1 MRIAAIDI
9 GTNSIHMIVVQIRPD
24 LSFEVI
30 DREKEMV
37 RLGAGGLDGRALTP
51 EAVHAALQV
60 LSKFGRLAESHQVE
74 EVIAVATSATRE
86 SENGGEF
93 LKAVT
98 DLTGIRPRVISGTEE
113 ARLIHAAAAYGA
125 GGPGEIAVVIDV
137 GGGSVEVTRG
147 TGTAI
152 ELGRSFKLGVIRLT
166 ERFVRTDPLEPRD
179 QRKLVRHIDGEIDL
193 VRVWKRQAIHVF
205 ELIEGFKNLIPDQF
219 GRIRDLADLSGRRFQ
234 FEHRTNKSAPSA
246 STASSARPAPS

>member
-51 EAVHAALQV
+51 EAVQAGLQV
-60 LSKFGRLAESHQVE
+60 LSKFHRLAESHRVE

-86 SENGGEF
+86 AENGGEF

-98 DLTGIRPRVISGTEE
+98 DQTGIRPRVISGTEE

-125 GGPGEIAVVIDV
+125 AGPGDVSVVVDI

-147 TGTAI
+147 RGTTV
-152 ELGRSFKLGVIRLT
+152 E
-166 ERFVRTDPLEPRD
+166 
-179 QRKLVRHIDGEIDL
+179 
-193 VRVWKRQAIHVF
+193 
-205 ELIEGFKNLIPDQF
+205 
-219 GRIRDLADLSGRRFQ
+219 
-234 FEHRTNKSAPSA
+234 
-246 STASSARPAPS
+246 

>member
-1 MRIAAIDI
+1 LEFRRVLFRSRCLRRSSDGSVGMFNWEGDPLRFIILKVRNMRIAAIDI

-152 ELGRSFKLGVIRLT
+152 ELGRSFKL
-166 ERFVRTDPLEPRD
+166 
-179 QRKLVRHIDGEIDL
+179 
-193 VRVWKRQAIHVF
+193 
-205 ELIEGFKNLIPDQF
+205 
-219 GRIRDLADLSGRRFQ
+219 
-234 FEHRTNKSAPSA
+234 
-246 STASSARPAPS
+246 